1 MTLAKHWNYNKDEDI
16 VVTQLRG
23 LVSSNPYVNLIP
35 SEKVIYNP
43 HSDTSKKITV
53 ISGGGAGHEPLH
65 GGFVGENLLDA
76 AVSGAIFASPST
88 KQIMAAIKTKSNK
101 EKGTII
107 VIKNYT
113 GDILHFGLVAER
125 AKSEGY
131 DVEMV
136 VVSDDVAVGR
146 EQNKM
151 VGRRGLAGTAI
162 IHKILGAAT
171 NNRRDESLKTLSQ
184 LGHAVNKNLVTLGA
198 SLDRTS
204 VPGSSEDDS
213 DEVEFT
219 GHNEAELG
227 LGIHNEPGV
236 KMSPIP
242 NIDELVK
249 KMFYQMLSPEDKD
262 RHYVDFDLN
271 NDDYV
276 LLINNIGGTSS
287 FEMYAITQHVL
298 ENLPLKK
305 RPKRVY
311 VSDFVTSFNAPGF
324 SITLLNLSN
333 LEKEDIPFGSK
344 DILEFLDTPTNA
356 PGWKP
361 KVFEEKYW
369 SKQVNDREIESPMK
383 HATITKSDLKIDG
396 SKFESNLV
404 NALKV
409 LLLEE
414 PKITH
419 YDTIVGDGD
428 CGTTLANGA
437 NSILKALKEN
447 KDFQSNLSD
456 PVASLAYITELV
468 EDSMGGTSG
477 GLYSIFLT
485 ALVKQLKELKEISTQ
500 TVGEAFYRALHDGL
514 FKYTRARVGGRTLI
528 DTLQPFVDTL
538 YETKGDLSKAI
549 EEATKGC
556 EKTKDLH
563 ASFGRASYVNEDEFK
578 VEGGIPDPGAVG
590 VLALIKGFTEKL

>member
-1 MTLAKHWNYNKDEDI
+1 MTPKHWQYNKDEDI
-16 VVTQLRG
+16 VVSQLRG
-23 LVSSNPYVNLIP
+23 LLASNPYVNLIP

-43 HSDTSKKITV
+43 HSDTSSKITL

-88 KQIMAAIKTKSNK
+88 KQIMAAIKTKSDK
-101 EKGTII
+101 ERGTII
-107 VIKNYT
+107 VVKNYT

-131 DVEMV
+131 NVEMV

-162 IHKILGAAT
+162 VHKVLGAASV
-171 NNRRDESLKTLSQ
+171 DKKDVDLKGLSA
-184 LGHAVNKNLVTLGA
+184 LGHAVNKNLATLAA

-204 VPGSSEDDS
+204 VPGVVDE
-213 DEVEFT
+213 EVEFT
-219 GHNEAELG
+219 GPDEVELG
-227 LGIHNEPGV
+227 LGIHNEPGT
-236 KMSPIP
+236 KIKP
-242 NIDELVK
+242 NPNLDELIK
-249 KMFYQMLSPEDKD
+249 KMFNQLVSPDDKD
-262 RHYVDFDLN
+262 RHYVDFDLE

-287 FEMYAITQHVL
+287 FELFAITQHVL
-298 ENLPLKK
+298 ANLPLKK
-305 RPKRVY
+305 HPKRVY

-333 LEKEDIPFGSK
+333 LEKEDIQFSAD
-344 DILEFLDTPTNA
+344 DILKYLDTPTNA

-361 KVFEEKYW
+361 KVYDEKHW
-369 SKQVNDREIESPMK
+369 EKNKNREVESPMK
-383 HATITKSDLKIDG
+383 NETVTTSDLKIDAG
-396 SKFESNLV
+396 KFESQLV

-409 LLLEE
+409 LLKEE

-419 YDTIVGDGD
+419 YDTIAGDGD
-428 CGTTLANGA
+428 CGHTLANGS
-437 NSILKALKEN
+437 NSILKALKED
-447 KDFQSNLSD
+447 KEFKSNLSD
-456 PVASLAYITELV
+456 PVATVARITELV

-477 GLYSIFLT
+477 GLYSIYLT
-485 ALVKQLKELKEISTQ
+485 ALVKHLKESKDVSVQ
-500 TVGEAFYRALHDGL
+500 SVGDAMYHALHDGL

-538 YETKGDLSKAI
+538 HETGDLDKAV
-549 EEATKGC
+549 ESATKGC
-556 EKTKDLH
+556 EETKNLH

-578 VEGGIPDPGAVG
+578 AEGGIPDPGAVG
-590 VLALIKGFTEKL
+590 LLALIKGFTEKV

>member
-23 LVSSNPYVNLIP
+23 LIASNPYINLIP
-35 SEKVIYNP
+35 SEKVVYNP
-43 HSDTSKKITV
+43 HSDTSKKIAI

-107 VIKNYT
+107 VVKNYT
-113 GDILHFGLVAER
+113 GDVLHFGLAAER

-131 DVEMV
+131 DVELV

-151 VGRRGLAGTAI
+151 VGRRGLAGTAV

-171 NNRRDESLKTLSQ
+171 NKRRDESLKTLSQ
-184 LGHAVNKNLVTLGA
+184 LGNSVNKNLVTLAA

-204 VPGSSEDDS
+204 VPGGSEDG

-219 GHNEAELG
+219 GNNEAELG

-249 KMFYQMLSPEDKD
+249 KMFHQLLSSEDKD
-262 RHYVDFDLN
+262 RHYVDFDLK

-287 FEMYAITQHVL
+287 FELFAITQHVL

-305 RPKRVY
+305 KPKRVY

-333 LEKEDIPFGSK
+333 LEKEDIPFGGK

-361 KVFEEKYW
+361 KVFDEKYW
-369 SKQVNDREIESPMK
+369 DQLVSNRESESPMK
-383 HATITKSDLKIDG
+383 HASITKSDIKVDG
-396 SKFESNLV
+396 SKFESDLV

-456 PVASLAYITELV
+456 PVATLAYITELV

-485 ALVKQLKELKEISTQ
+485 ALVKQLKELKEINIK
-500 TVGEAFYRALHDGL
+500 TVGDALYHALHDGL
-514 FKYTRARVGGRTLI
+514 FKYTRARVGGRTLV

-538 YETKGDLSKAI
+538 HETQGNLSKAT
-549 EEATKGC
+549 EAATQGC
-556 EKTKDLH
+556 EKTKNLH